1 MPPPAGGVAG
11 DVDADFHHQLGFHQR
26 AFSFSWLPHPAENDQ
41 PVHG

>member
-11 DVDADFHHQLGFHQR
+11 DVDADFHHQPGFHQR
-26 AFSFSWLPHPAENDQ
+26 DVQLLLAAHPVENDQ